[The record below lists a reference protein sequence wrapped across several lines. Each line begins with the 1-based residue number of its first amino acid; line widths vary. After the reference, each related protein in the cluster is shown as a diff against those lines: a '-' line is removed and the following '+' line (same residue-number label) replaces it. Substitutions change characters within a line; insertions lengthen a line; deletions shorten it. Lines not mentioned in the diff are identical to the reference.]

1 MSQAGY
7 KHKHQKAQVKE
18 EYEIPIFDFDQ
29 PELVEGPP
37 DIDEVGRYH
46 SGWVGGGEVMLGGD
60 QPELVEGPPDIDE
73 VCRYVCVKH

>member
-37 DIDEVGRYH
+37 DIDEV
-46 SGWVGGGEVMLGGD
+46 
-60 QPELVEGPPDIDE
+60 
-73 VCRYVCVKH
+73 CRYL